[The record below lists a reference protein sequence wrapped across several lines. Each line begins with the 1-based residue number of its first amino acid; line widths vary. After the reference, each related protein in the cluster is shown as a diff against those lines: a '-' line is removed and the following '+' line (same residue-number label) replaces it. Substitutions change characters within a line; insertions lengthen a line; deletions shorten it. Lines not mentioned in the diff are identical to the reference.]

1 MDDKISQKIAKKYCC
16 KKCDYVTSNKND
28 YEKHLLTGKHQ
39 MDDKWMTEKSQK
51 SQNLFEC
58 SCGKQ
63 YKYRQGLHK
72 HQLKCT
78 KTKTDETKKE
88 TDETKKETDETKKE
102 TEETKKETDETKK
115 ETDETKIEKTE
126 SIDYKDMFLKM
137 MKQNN
142 ELMTQVTDLIP
153 KVGNNNNNTIKQ
165 KFNVNIFLNEECK
178 DAITMNE
185 FIKKIEVSLGNLLTT
200 RDKGIS
206 EGVSDIFIENM
217 NKLSIHERPMHC
229 TDVKR
234 EIVYIKSDED
244 GNNSSWK
251 IDKKQKRLKEA
262 LQKVSKVQQQNI
274 KKWTDK
280 NPNWENDTK
289 LQKEY
294 MKLIKNSTDDLKE
307 NKREEKVIKKLCN
320 NSYLNE
326 QD

>member
-16 KKCDYVTSNKND
+16 KKCDYTTNNKTD

-39 MDDKWMTEKSQK
+39 MDDKWMTENRKK

-58 SCGKQ
+58 SCGKR

-78 KTKTDETKKE
+78 NIETE
-88 TDETKKETDETKKE
+88 EIEENKE
-102 TEETKKETDETKK
+102 TEKTKESEEKEN
-115 ETDETKIEKTE
+115 
-126 SIDYKDMFLKM
+126 IDYKDMFLKM

-234 EIVYIKSDED
+234 EIVYIKSEED

-251 IDKKQKRLKEA
+251 IDKEQKRLKEA

-280 NPNWENDTK
+280 NPNWEKDTK

-307 NKREEKVIKKLCN
+307 NKREEKVIKKLCS
-320 NSYLNE
+320 NSYLND

>member
-16 KKCDYVTSNKND
+16 KKCDYVTSNKSD

-78 KTKTDETKKE
+78 KIKTDETK
-88 TDETKKETDETKKE
+88 
-102 TEETKKETDETKK
+102 
-115 ETDETKIEKTE
+115 TDETKIEKTE
-126 SIDYKDMFLKM
+126 NIDYKDMFLKM